1 MSCAASGPSLPSL
14 LRSIYTTEFSSS
26 RRLPPCLR
34 HHSPLL
40 SSSCP
45 GFKPN
50 RYFSSSPRVSFQ
62 FEGSNPPQKVPSPDK
77 GAKAKESPP
86 PRKDSK
92 AKKQSQSDRNTKRS
106 NPKTDG
112 TKPPKKKLEGWQ
124 IQKESLNE
132 KFPEGWNPRKKLSP
146 DAVDGIRQL
155 HGVAPAQFTTPV
167 LAEKFKVSPEVIRRI
182 LKSKWRPTEEE
193 AEARQDRWQRRHRR
207 IWSQMTELGLR
218 PPKKSAKE
226 VSDSKVLYDD
236 DQKRPI

>member
-1 MSCAASGPSLPSL
+1 MSCAGSGPTLPSL

-26 RRLPPCLR
+26 RRLPPSLR
-34 HHSPLL
+34 PHSPLL
-40 SSSCP
+40 SPSCHR
-45 GFKPN
+45 FNPN
-50 RYFSSSPRVSFQ
+50 RYFSSSPRGYSQ
-62 FEGSNPPQKVPSPDK
+62 SEESSPPQNVRSPNKDTRAKVSPSP
-77 GAKAKESPP
+77 S
-86 PRKDSK
+86 KDTK
-92 AKKQSQSDRNTKRS
+92 TKKQSQSGRNTKRS

-112 TKPPKKKLEGWQ
+112 TMPPKKKPEGWQ

-193 AEARQDRWQRRHRR
+193 AEARQDRWQRRHHR

-218 PPKKSAKE
+218 PPKKSVKE